1 MYLDIDKIKGENAA
15 IASVKISLPTKSV
28 IVEALSFAPAGIRPQ
43 GHASLFINQY
53 TPFFKNQHTFWK
65 GYIKNR
71 NVVNTFKKAFLV
83 FKFNF
88 LFPQSLD
95 ILKE

>member
-1 MYLDIDKIKGENAA
+1 MGKKYHHTIYLH
-15 IASVKISLPTKSV
+15 
-28 IVEALSFAPAGIRPQ
+28 SF
-43 GHASLFINQY
+43 FN
-53 TPFFKNQHTFWK
+53 KNQHTFWK

-71 NVVNTFKKAFLV
+71 NVPYDFKKDFLLL
-83 FKFNF
+83 KSNF